1 MEKIPLLLMFLGHV
15 CVDASQGILPV
26 ALVKLKDLFALSYFQ
41 VGLMTMVLSVSASVI
56 QPIFGYVSDR
66 MYTGWFIPVGI
77 LWASLTMGLLG
88 WAPNYPLA
96 LLLVGLAGLGTAAFH
111 PRAMM
116 VVYLLSGNRRGLF
129 GAFFFMGG
137 NLGFALGPTLGSF
150 IVVGLGLHA
159 TPLLI
164 LPGAVLFI
172 IITFYA
178 GDFLKR
184 GAMDR
189 TGLRQGRHEE
199 ALPVPWLSLTAVCL
213 IVTLRSWI
221 YMGFITY
228 LPLYLKSRGVPLKIG
243 GLMLTVYL
251 VGGAFAGLYGGYV
264 SDRIGRRKVIA
275 ASMLLCPLFTALFIT
290 GEGVWLWVLA
300 GASGAALL
308 ASFSVTIILAQEL
321 LPRHLGLASG
331 LVLGLGFGTGG
342 MGTAFSGYLA
352 DKIGLY
358 GSMWV
363 LALAPILGVV
373 LVALIRQE
381 TPSADNSSPN

>member
-1 MEKIPLLLMFLGHV
+1 MFFGHI

-26 ALVKLKDLFALSYFQ
+26 ALVKLKDLFSLSYFQ
-41 VGLMTMVLSVSASVI
+41 VGLMTMVLNMTASVI
-56 QPIFGYVSDR
+56 QPVFGYVSDR
-66 MYTGWFIPVGI
+66 VYTGWFIPVGV
-77 LWASLTMGLLG
+77 LWTALTMGLIG

-116 VVYLLSGNRRGLF
+116 AVYHVSGTRRGLG
-129 GAFFFMGG
+129 GAFFFTGG
-137 NLGFALGPTLGSF
+137 NLGFAMGPTLGSF

-164 LPGAVLFI
+164 LPGAVLFM
-172 IITFYA
+172 IITFFA

-184 GAMDR
+184 EATDR
-189 TGLRQGRHEE
+189 TRRPKDHHKE
-199 ALPVPWLSLTAVCL
+199 AWPVPWLALTAICL
-213 IVTLRSWI
+213 IITLRSWI

-228 LPLYLKSRGVPLKIG
+228 LPLYLKSRGVPLEKG
-243 GLMLTVYL
+243 SLMLTVYL
-251 VGGAFAGLYGGYV
+251 VGGAIAGLYGGYI

-275 ASMLLCPLFTALFIT
+275 VSMLLCPFITVLFIT
-290 GEGVWLWVLA
+290 GNGVWLWFLS

-308 ASFSVTIILAQEL
+308 ASFSVTIILAQEI

-342 MGTAFSGYLA
+342 MGTALSGYLA
-352 DKIGLY
+352 DRLGLF
-358 GSMWV
+358 GSMWI
-363 LALAPILGVV
+363 LAIAPILGAV
-373 LVALIRQE
+373 LVALIKTE
-381 TPSADNSSPN
+381 PPSVSSAPS